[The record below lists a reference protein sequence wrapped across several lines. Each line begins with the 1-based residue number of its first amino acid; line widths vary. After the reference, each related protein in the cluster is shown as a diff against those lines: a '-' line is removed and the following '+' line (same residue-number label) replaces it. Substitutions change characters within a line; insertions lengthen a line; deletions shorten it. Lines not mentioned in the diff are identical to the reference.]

1 MNGTSTN
8 SSLVG
13 NQFSNNSQTVFKQKS
28 SLLSR
33 TGSKNNSKTDKTTS
47 RNYLNQLSSNDSM
60 QNSITSQGIGSTS
73 QGISN
78 SLKRSNRSNFSKA
91 SSKKRSMS
99 KKKHTKLSQVDI
111 LNDTGFA
118 LGMNIDMVEEE
129 GSVDLDE
136 SELFL
141 DGNESMV
148 NLGDIVGGSNQRNII
163 MES

>member
-1 MNGTSTN
+1 
-8 SSLVG
+8 
-13 NQFSNNSQTVFKQKS
+13 
-28 SLLSR
+28 
-33 TGSKNNSKTDKTTS
+33 
-47 RNYLNQLSSNDSM
+47 
-60 QNSITSQGIGSTS
+60 
-73 QGISN
+73 
-78 SLKRSNRSNFSKA
+78 
-91 SSKKRSMS
+91 MS

-141 DGNESMV
+141 DDDESVV
-148 NLGDIVGGSNQRNII
+148 NLGNIVGGNNQRNII

>member
-1 MNGTSTN
+1 
-8 SSLVG
+8 
-13 NQFSNNSQTVFKQKS
+13 
-28 SLLSR
+28 
-33 TGSKNNSKTDKTTS
+33 
-47 RNYLNQLSSNDSM
+47 
-60 QNSITSQGIGSTS
+60 
-73 QGISN
+73 
-78 SLKRSNRSNFSKA
+78 
-91 SSKKRSMS
+91 MS

-141 DGNESMV
+141 DDDESVV
-148 NLGDIVGGSNQRNII
+148 NLGNIVGGSNQRNII

>member
-1 MNGTSTN
+1 
-8 SSLVG
+8 
-13 NQFSNNSQTVFKQKS
+13 
-28 SLLSR
+28 
-33 TGSKNNSKTDKTTS
+33 
-47 RNYLNQLSSNDSM
+47 
-60 QNSITSQGIGSTS
+60 
-73 QGISN
+73 
-78 SLKRSNRSNFSKA
+78 
-91 SSKKRSMS
+91 MS

-141 DGNESMV
+141 DGDESMV
-148 NLGDIVGGSNQRNII
+148 NLGNIVGGSNQRNII